1 MDKSQQSIRKVDVA
15 VIGAGSAGLPAYRA
29 ARMHTEKVVL
39 IEGGV
44 YGTTCARVGCMP
56 SKLLIAAAEA
66 AHSIETASK
75 FGVYSSKPTINGHD
89 VMKRVRSERDR
100 FVGFVLESVENID
113 QNHHFRGHAQ
123 FIDNHTIQVEDKII
137 EAKSVVISTG
147 SSPKLM
153 SMFNGL
159 GDRLVV
165 NDDIFDWD
173 TLPESVAVFGPG
185 VIGLELG
192 QALHRLGVRIRIFG
206 LSGSLKPLSD
216 MGIKSYAENLFKDE
230 FPLDTK
236 ANILG
241 LELENEQV
249 KISFVDPKNGEEKEE
264 LFDFLLAATGRS
276 PNVND
281 LGLENTKLELDSLGV
296 PLYNSSTMQCGNS
309 SIFIAGD
316 VNNDLPILH
325 EAADEGKIAG
335 DNAARFP
342 DIKSGLRR
350 SPVTVVFCDPQ
361 IAIVGESWSK
371 LEGNENVVTGK
382 VSFEGQGR
390 SRIILKNKGLM
401 HVYADQNS
409 GLFLGSEFIGPHA
422 EHLAHLMSWAH
433 QQNMTIQQM
442 LEMPFY
448 HPVIEEGLRTAL
460 RDAESKLGK
469 LLKSK

>member
-1 MDKSQQSIRKVDVA
+1 MEKSQQLIRKVDVA
-15 VIGAGSAGLPAYRA
+15 VIGAGSAGLPAFRA

-39 IEGGV
+39 IEGGI

-56 SKLLIAAAEA
+56 SKLLIAASEA
-66 AHSIETASK
+66 AHSVENASK
-75 FGVYSSKPTINGHD
+75 FGVYSSKPTINGRD
-89 VMKRVRSERDR
+89 VMERVRSERDR

-113 QNHHFRGHAQ
+113 QMHHFRGHAH
-123 FIDNHTIQVEDKII
+123 FLDNHTIQVEDKII
-137 EAKSVVISTG
+137 EAKSVVIATG

-153 SMFNGL
+153 PMFEGL
-159 GDRLVV
+159 GERLVV
-165 NDDIFDWD
+165 NDDIFEWE

-192 QALHRLGVRIRIFG
+192 QALHRLGVRIHIFG

-230 FPLDTK
+230 FPIDTK
-236 ANILG
+236 ADIQG
-241 LELENEQV
+241 LELENGQV
-249 KISFVDPKNGEEKEE
+249 KIGFVDHNNGEEKEE
-264 LFDFLLAATGRS
+264 LFDFLLAATGRL

-281 LGLENTKLELDSLGV
+281 LGLENTELELDSLGV
-296 PLYNSSTMQCGNS
+296 PLYNSATMQCGNS

-316 VNNDLPILH
+316 VNNDLPLLH
-325 EAADEGKIAG
+325 EAADEGQIAG
-335 DNAARFP
+335 DNAGRFP
-342 DIKSGLRR
+342 DIKKGIRR

-361 IAIVGESWSK
+361 IAIVGNSWSE

-401 HVYADQNS
+401 HIYADQKS

-433 QQNMTIQQM
+433 QQKMTIQQM

-460 RDAESKLGK
+460 RDAKSKL
-469 LLKSK
+469 S

>member
-1 MDKSQQSIRKVDVA
+1 MDKSQQSIHKVDVA

-113 QNHHFRGHAQ
+113 QNNHFRGHAQ

-241 LELENEQV
+241 LDLENEQV

-361 IAIVGESWSK
+361 IAIVGESWSE

-460 RDAESKLGK
+460 RDAESKLG
-469 LLKSK
+469 

>member
-264 LFDFLLAATGRS
+264 SFDFLLAATGRS
-276 PNVND
+276 PNVKN
-281 LGLENTKLELDSLGV
+281 LGLENTELELDSLGV

-361 IAIVGESWSK
+361 IAIVGESWSE
-371 LEGNENVVTGK
+371 LEGNKNVVTGK

-390 SRIILKNKGLM
+390 SRIMLKNKGLM
-401 HVYADQNS
+401 HVYADRNS

-460 RDAESKLGK
+460 RDAESKLG
-469 LLKSK
+469 

>member
-1 MDKSQQSIRKVDVA
+1 MDKSQKSIRKVDVA
-15 VIGAGSAGLPAYRA
+15 VIGAGSAGLPAFRA
-29 ARMHTEKVVL
+29 ARMHTENVVL
-39 IEGGV
+39 IEGGI

-66 AHSIETASK
+66 AHSVETSSK

-89 VMKRVRSERDR
+89 VMERVRSERDR

-113 QNHHFRGHAQ
+113 PKHNYRGHAH

-153 SMFNGL
+153 PMFNGL
-159 GDRLVV
+159 GEHLVV
-165 NDDIFDWD
+165 NDDIFEWE

-216 MGIKSYAENLFKDE
+216 MGIRNYAENLFKSE

-236 ANILG
+236 AKIKG
-241 LELENEQV
+241 LELENGQV
-249 KISFVDPKNGEEKEE
+249 KISFVDPNNGEEKEE

-281 LGLENTKLELDSLGV
+281 LGLENTDLELDSLGV
-296 PLYNSSTMQCGNS
+296 PLYNSATMQCGNS

-316 VNNDLPILH
+316 VNNDLPLLH
-325 EAADEGKIAG
+325 EAADEGQIAG
-335 DNAARFP
+335 DNAGRFP
-342 DIKSGLRR
+342 NIKKGLRR

-361 IAIVGESWSK
+361 IAIVGDSWSE
-371 LEGNENVVTGK
+371 LERNENVVTGK

-401 HVYADQNS
+401 HIYADQKS

-433 QQNMTIQQM
+433 QQKMTIQQM

-460 RDAESKLGK
+460 RDAKSKL
-469 LLKSK
+469 S

>member
-1 MDKSQQSIRKVDVA
+1 MEKSRQSISKVDVA
-15 VIGAGSAGLPAYRA
+15 VIGAGSAGLPAFRA
-29 ARMHTEKVVL
+29 ARKHTEKVVL
-39 IEGGV
+39 IEGGI

-75 FGVYSSKPTINGHD
+75 FGIYSSKPTINGYD

-113 QNHHFRGHAQ
+113 QKHHFRGHAK
-123 FIDNHTIQVEDKII
+123 FLDNHTIQVKDKII

-153 SMFNGL
+153 PMFNGL
-159 GDRLVV
+159 GERLVV
-165 NDDIFDWD
+165 NDGIFEWE

-230 FPLDTK
+230 FPIDTK
-236 ANILG
+236 AKIKG

-249 KISFVDPKNGEEKEE
+249 KISFIDPNNGEEKEE
-264 LFDFLLAATGRS
+264 LFDFILAATGRS
-276 PNVND
+276 PNVNN
-281 LGLENTKLELDSLGV
+281 LGLENTELELDSLGV
-296 PLYNSSTMQCGNS
+296 PLYNSATMQCGNS

-325 EAADEGKIAG
+325 EAADEGQIAG
-335 DNAARFP
+335 DNAGRFP
-342 DIKSGLRR
+342 DIKAGMRR

-361 IAIVGESWSK
+361 IAIVGESWSE

-382 VSFEGQGR
+382 VSFENQGR

-401 HVYADQNS
+401 HVYADRSS

-460 RDAESKLGK
+460 RDTESKLG
-469 LLKSK
+469 

>member
-1 MDKSQQSIRKVDVA
+1 MDNSQQSIRKVDVA
-15 VIGAGSAGLPAYRA
+15 VIGAGSAGLPAFRA
-29 ARMHTEKVVL
+29 ARRHTENIVL
-39 IEGGV
+39 IEGGI

-75 FGVYSSKPTINGHD
+75 FGVYTSKPNINGHD
-89 VMKRVRSERDR
+89 VMRRVRSERDR
-100 FVGFVLESVENID
+100 FVGFVLESVESID
-113 QNHHFRGHAQ
+113 PKHHFRAHAR
-123 FIDNHTIQVEDKII
+123 FLDDHTIQAEEKIF
-137 EAKSVVISTG
+137 EAKSVVIATG

-153 SMFNGL
+153 PMFDGL
-159 GDRLVV
+159 GERLVV
-165 NDDIFDWD
+165 NDDIFEWE

-216 MGIKSYAENLFKDE
+216 MGIRNYAENLFKAE

-241 LELENEQV
+241 LELENDQV
-249 KISFVDPKNGEEKEE
+249 KICFVDCKNGEEKEE
-264 LFDFLLAATGRS
+264 FFDFLLAATGRF

-296 PLYNSSTMQCGNS
+296 PLFNSATMQCGNS

-316 VNNDLPILH
+316 VNNDLPLLH
-325 EAADEGKIAG
+325 EAADEGEIAG
-335 DNAARFP
+335 DNAGRFP
-342 DIKSGLRR
+342 DIKTRLRR

-361 IAIVGESWSK
+361 IAIVGDSWNE
-371 LEGNENVVTGK
+371 LEGKENVVTGK

-401 HVYADQNS
+401 HVYADRNS

-433 QQNMTIQQM
+433 QQKMTIQQM

-460 RDAESKLGK
+460 RDVKSKLF
-469 LLKSK
+469 

>member
-1 MDKSQQSIRKVDVA
+1 MDNSQQSICKVDVA
-15 VIGAGSAGLPAYRA
+15 VIGAGSAGLPAFRA
-29 ARMHTEKVVL
+29 ARRYTENVVL
-39 IEGGV
+39 IEGGI

-75 FGVYSSKPTINGHD
+75 FGVYTSKPIINGHD
-89 VMKRVRSERDR
+89 VMRRVRSERDR
-100 FVGFVLESVENID
+100 FVGFVLESVESID
-113 QNHHFRGHAQ
+113 PKHHFRAHAR
-123 FIDNHTIQVEDKII
+123 FLDDYTIQAEDKIFD
-137 EAKSVVISTG
+137 AKSVVIATG

-153 SMFNGL
+153 PMFDGL
-159 GDRLVV
+159 GERLVV
-165 NDDIFDWD
+165 NDDIFDWE

-206 LSGSLKPLSD
+206 LSGSLKPISD
-216 MGIKSYAENLFKDE
+216 MGIRNYAENLFKAE

-236 ANILG
+236 AKILG
-241 LELENEQV
+241 LKLENDQV
-249 KISFVDPKNGEEKEE
+249 KIRFVDCKNGEEKEE
-264 LFDFLLAATGRS
+264 FFDFLLAATGRFS
-276 PNVND
+276 NVND

-296 PLYNSSTMQCGNS
+296 PLFNSATMQCGNS

-316 VNNDLPILH
+316 VNNDLPLLH
-325 EAADEGKIAG
+325 EAADEGEIAG
-335 DNAARFP
+335 DNAGRFP
-342 DIKSGLRR
+342 DIKTGLRR

-361 IAIVGESWSK
+361 IAIVGDSWNE
-371 LEGNENVVTGK
+371 LEGKENVVTGK

-401 HVYADQNS
+401 HVYADRNS

-433 QQNMTIQQM
+433 QQKMTIQQM

-460 RDAESKLGK
+460 RDVNSKLF
-469 LLKSK
+469 

>member
-1 MDKSQQSIRKVDVA
+1 MDKSQQSIRKADVA
-15 VIGAGSAGLPAYRA
+15 VIGAGSAGLPAFRA

-39 IEGGV
+39 IEGGI

-56 SKLLIAAAEA
+56 SKLLIAASEA
-66 AHSIETASK
+66 AHSVENASK
-75 FGVYSSKPTINGHD
+75 FGVYSSKPTINGRD
-89 VMKRVRSERDR
+89 VMERVRSERDR

-113 QNHHFRGHAQ
+113 QMHHFRGHAH
-123 FIDNHTIQVEDKII
+123 FLDNHTIQVEDKII
-137 EAKSVVISTG
+137 EAKSVVIATG

-153 SMFNGL
+153 PMFEGL
-159 GDRLVV
+159 GERLVV
-165 NDDIFDWD
+165 NDDIFEWE

-192 QALHRLGVRIRIFG
+192 QALHRLGVRIHIFG

-230 FPLDTK
+230 FPIDTK
-236 ANILG
+236 ADIQG
-241 LELENEQV
+241 LELENGQV
-249 KISFVDPKNGEEKEE
+249 KISFVDHNNGEEKEE
-264 LFDFLLAATGRS
+264 LFDFLLAATGRL

-281 LGLENTKLELDSLGV
+281 LGLENTELELDSLGV
-296 PLYNSSTMQCGNS
+296 PLYNSATMQCGNS

-316 VNNDLPILH
+316 VNNDLPLLH
-325 EAADEGKIAG
+325 EAADEGQIAG
-335 DNAARFP
+335 DNAGRFP
-342 DIKSGLRR
+342 DIKTGLRR

-361 IAIVGESWSK
+361 IAIVGNSWSE

-401 HVYADQNS
+401 HIYADQNS

-433 QQNMTIQQM
+433 QQKMTIQQM

-460 RDAESKLGK
+460 RDAKSKL
-469 LLKSK
+469 S

>member
-236 ANILG
+236 ANIMG

-361 IAIVGESWSK
+361 IAIVGESWSE

-422 EHLAHLMSWAH
+422 EHLAHLMSWSH

-460 RDAESKLGK
+460 RDAESKLG
-469 LLKSK
+469 

>member
-1 MDKSQQSIRKVDVA
+1 MDKLQQSIRKVDVA
-15 VIGAGSAGLPAYRA
+15 VIGAGSAGLPAFRA
-29 ARMHTEKVVL
+29 AHRHTENVVL
-39 IEGGV
+39 IEGGI

-75 FGVYSSKPTINGHD
+75 FGVYTSKPNINGHD
-89 VMKRVRSERDR
+89 VMRRVRSERDR
-100 FVGFVLESVENID
+100 FVGFVLESVESID
-113 QNHHFRGHAQ
+113 PKHHFRAHAR
-123 FIDNHTIQVEDKII
+123 FLDDHTIQAEDKIF
-137 EAKSVVISTG
+137 EAKSVVIATG

-153 SMFNGL
+153 PMFDGL
-159 GDRLVV
+159 GERLVV
-165 NDDIFDWD
+165 NDDIFDWE

-216 MGIKSYAENLFKDE
+216 MGIRNYAENLFKAE

-241 LELENEQV
+241 LELENDQV
-249 KISFVDPKNGEEKEE
+249 KICFVDCKNGEEKEE
-264 LFDFLLAATGRS
+264 FFDFLLAATGRFS
-276 PNVND
+276 NVND

-296 PLYNSSTMQCGNS
+296 PLFNSATMQCGNS

-316 VNNDLPILH
+316 VNNDLPLLH
-325 EAADEGKIAG
+325 EAADEGEIAG
-335 DNAARFP
+335 DNAGRFP
-342 DIKSGLRR
+342 DIKTGLRR

-361 IAIVGESWSK
+361 IAIVGDSWNE
-371 LEGNENVVTGK
+371 LEGKENVVTGK

-401 HVYADQNS
+401 HVYADRNS

-433 QQNMTIQQM
+433 QQKMTIQQM

-460 RDAESKLGK
+460 RDVKSKLF
-469 LLKSK
+469 

>member
-1 MDKSQQSIRKVDVA
+1 MHKSQQSIRKVDVA

-460 RDAESKLGK
+460 RDAESKLG
-469 LLKSK
+469 

>member
-264 LFDFLLAATGRS
+264 LFDFLLAATGRA
-276 PNVND
+276 PNVKN
-281 LGLENTKLELDSLGV
+281 LGLENTELELDSLGV

-361 IAIVGESWSK
+361 IAIVGESWSE

-460 RDAESKLGK
+460 RDAESKLG
-469 LLKSK
+469 

>member
-29 ARMHTEKVVL
+29 ARMHTENVVL

-361 IAIVGESWSK
+361 IAIVGESWSE
-371 LEGNENVVTGK
+371 LEGNENVVIGK

-460 RDAESKLGK
+460 RDAESKLG
-469 LLKSK
+469 

>member
-39 IEGGV
+39 IEGGA

-361 IAIVGESWSK
+361 IAIVGESWSE

-460 RDAESKLGK
+460 RDAESKLR
-469 LLKSK
+469 

>member
-1 MDKSQQSIRKVDVA
+1 MEKSQKLIRKVDVA
-15 VIGAGSAGLPAYRA
+15 VIGAGSAGLPAFRA

-39 IEGGV
+39 IEGGI

-56 SKLLIAAAEA
+56 SKLLIAASEA
-66 AHSIETASK
+66 AHSVENASK
-75 FGVYSSKPTINGHD
+75 FGVYSSKPTINGRD
-89 VMKRVRSERDR
+89 VMERVRNERDR

-113 QNHHFRGHAQ
+113 QTHHFRGHAH
-123 FIDNHTIQVEDKII
+123 FLDNHTIQVEDKII
-137 EAKSVVISTG
+137 EAKSVVIATG

-153 SMFNGL
+153 PMFEGL
-159 GDRLVV
+159 GERLVV
-165 NDDIFDWD
+165 NDDIFEWE

-192 QALHRLGVRIRIFG
+192 QALHRLGVRIHIFG

-230 FPLDTK
+230 FPIDTK
-236 ANILG
+236 ADIQG
-241 LELENEQV
+241 LELENDQV
-249 KISFVDPKNGEEKEE
+249 KIRFVDHNNGEEKEE
-264 LFDFLLAATGRS
+264 LFDFLLAATGRL
-276 PNVND
+276 PNIND
-281 LGLENTKLELDSLGV
+281 LGLENTELELDALGV
-296 PLYNSSTMQCGNS
+296 PLYNSATMQCGNS

-316 VNNDLPILH
+316 VNNDLPLLH
-325 EAADEGKIAG
+325 EAADEGQIAG
-335 DNAARFP
+335 DNAGRFP
-342 DIKSGLRR
+342 DIKAGLRR

-361 IAIVGESWSK
+361 IAIVGNSWSE

-401 HVYADQNS
+401 HIYADQNS

-433 QQNMTIQQM
+433 QQKMTIQQM

-460 RDAESKLGK
+460 RDAKSKL
-469 LLKSK
+469 S

>member
-1 MDKSQQSIRKVDVA
+1 MDKSRQSISKVDVA
-15 VIGAGSAGLPAYRA
+15 VLGAGSAGLPAFRA
-29 ARMHTEKVVL
+29 ARKHTEKVVL
-39 IEGGV
+39 IEGGI

-75 FGVYSSKPTINGHD
+75 FGVYSSKPTINGYD

-113 QNHHFRGHAQ
+113 QKHHFRGHAK
-123 FIDNHTIQVEDKII
+123 FLDNHTIQVKDKII

-153 SMFNGL
+153 PMFNGL
-159 GDRLVV
+159 GERLVV
-165 NDDIFDWD
+165 NDGIFEWE
-173 TLPESVAVFGPG
+173 TLPKSVAVFGPG

-230 FPLDTK
+230 FPIDTK
-236 ANILG
+236 AKIKG

-249 KISFVDPKNGEEKEE
+249 KISFIDPNNGEEKEE
-264 LFDFLLAATGRS
+264 LFDFILAATGRS
-276 PNVND
+276 PNVNN
-281 LGLENTKLELDSLGV
+281 LGLENTELELDSLGV
-296 PLYNSSTMQCGNS
+296 PLYNSATMQCGNS

-325 EAADEGKIAG
+325 EAADEGQIAG
-335 DNAARFP
+335 DNAGRFP
-342 DIKSGLRR
+342 DIKAGMRR

-361 IAIVGESWSK
+361 IAIVGESWSE

-382 VSFEGQGR
+382 VSFENQGR

-401 HVYADQNS
+401 HVYADRNS

-460 RDAESKLGK
+460 RDTESKLG
-469 LLKSK
+469 

>member
-1 MDKSQQSIRKVDVA
+1 MDNSQQSIRKVDVA
-15 VIGAGSAGLPAYRA
+15 VIGAGSAGLPAFRA
-29 ARMHTEKVVL
+29 ARRHTENIVL
-39 IEGGV
+39 IEGGI

-75 FGVYSSKPTINGHD
+75 FGVYTSKPNINGHD
-89 VMKRVRSERDR
+89 VMRRVRSERDR
-100 FVGFVLESVENID
+100 FVGFVLESVESID
-113 QNHHFRGHAQ
+113 PKHHFRAHAR
-123 FIDNHTIQVEDKII
+123 FLDDHTIQAEDKIF
-137 EAKSVVISTG
+137 EAKSVVIATG

-153 SMFNGL
+153 PMFDGL
-159 GDRLVV
+159 GERLVV
-165 NDDIFDWD
+165 NDDIFDWE

-216 MGIKSYAENLFKDE
+216 MGIRNYAENLFKAE

-241 LELENEQV
+241 LELENDQV
-249 KISFVDPKNGEEKEE
+249 KICFVDCKNGEEKEE
-264 LFDFLLAATGRS
+264 FFDFLLAATGRF
-276 PNVND
+276 PNVTD

-296 PLYNSSTMQCGNS
+296 PLFNSATMQCGNS

-316 VNNDLPILH
+316 VNNDLPLLH
-325 EAADEGKIAG
+325 EAADEGEIAG
-335 DNAARFP
+335 DNAGRFP
-342 DIKSGLRR
+342 DIKTGLRR

-361 IAIVGESWSK
+361 IAIVGDSWNE
-371 LEGNENVVTGK
+371 LEGKENVVTGK

-401 HVYADQNS
+401 HVYADRNS

-433 QQNMTIQQM
+433 QQKMTIQQM

-460 RDAESKLGK
+460 RDVKSKLF
-469 LLKSK
+469 

>member
-1 MDKSQQSIRKVDVA
+1 MDKSQQSIHKVDVA

-113 QNHHFRGHAQ
+113 QNNHFRGHAQ

-241 LELENEQV
+241 LELENEKV

-264 LFDFLLAATGRS
+264 SFDFLLAATGRS
-276 PNVND
+276 PNVKN
-281 LGLENTKLELDSLGV
+281 LGLENTELELDSLGV

-335 DNAARFP
+335 DNAGRFP
-342 DIKSGLRR
+342 DIKPRLRR

-361 IAIVGESWSK
+361 IAIVGESWSE

-460 RDAESKLGK
+460 RDAESKLG
-469 LLKSK
+469 

>member
-15 VIGAGSAGLPAYRA
+15 VIGAGSAGLPAFRA
-29 ARMHTEKVVL
+29 AHMHTENVVL
-39 IEGGV
+39 VEGGI

-66 AHSIETASK
+66 AHSIENASK
-75 FGVYSSKPTINGHD
+75 FGVYTSKPIINGQD
-89 VMKRVRSERDR
+89 VMRRVRSERDR

-113 QNHHFRGHAQ
+113 PKHNYRGHAR
-123 FIDNHTIQVEDKII
+123 FLDDYTIQVEDKII
-137 EAKSVVISTG
+137 EAKSVVIATG

-153 SMFNGL
+153 PMFDGL
-159 GDRLVV
+159 GERLVV
-165 NDDIFDWD
+165 NDDIFDWE

-236 ANILG
+236 AKIQG
-241 LELENEQV
+241 LELENGQV
-249 KISFVDPKNGEEKEE
+249 KISFVDPNNGEEKEE

-281 LGLENTKLELDSLGV
+281 LGLENTELELDSLGV
-296 PLYNSSTMQCGNS
+296 PLYNSATMQCGNS

-316 VNNDLPILH
+316 VNNDLPLLH
-325 EAADEGKIAG
+325 EAADEGQIAG
-335 DNAARFP
+335 DNAGRFP
-342 DIKSGLRR
+342 DIKAGLRR

-361 IAIVGESWSK
+361 IAIVGDSWSE

-401 HVYADQNS
+401 HIYADRNS

-433 QQNMTIQQM
+433 QQKMTIQQM

-460 RDAESKLGK
+460 RDAKSKLG
-469 LLKSK
+469 

>member
-1 MDKSQQSIRKVDVA
+1 MDNSQQSIRKVDVA
-15 VIGAGSAGLPAYRA
+15 VIGAGSAGLPAFRA
-29 ARMHTEKVVL
+29 ARRHTENIVL
-39 IEGGV
+39 IEGGI

-75 FGVYSSKPTINGHD
+75 FGVYTSKPIINGHD
-89 VMKRVRSERDR
+89 VMRRVRSERDR
-100 FVGFVLESVENID
+100 FVGFVLESVESID
-113 QNHHFRGHAQ
+113 PKHHFRAHAR
-123 FIDNHTIQVEDKII
+123 FLDDHTIQAEDKIF
-137 EAKSVVISTG
+137 EAKSVVIATG

-153 SMFNGL
+153 PMFDGL
-159 GDRLVV
+159 GERLVV
-165 NDDIFDWD
+165 NDDIFDWE

-216 MGIKSYAENLFKDE
+216 MGIRNYAENLFKAE
-230 FPLDTK
+230 FPLDTNAK
-236 ANILG
+236 ILC
-241 LELENEQV
+241 LELENDQV
-249 KISFVDPKNGEEKEE
+249 KIRFVDCKNGEEKEE
-264 LFDFLLAATGRS
+264 FFDFLLAATGRF

-296 PLYNSSTMQCGNS
+296 PLFNSATMQCGNS

-316 VNNDLPILH
+316 VNNDLPLLH
-325 EAADEGKIAG
+325 EAADEGEIAG
-335 DNAARFP
+335 DNAGRFP
-342 DIKSGLRR
+342 DIKTGLRR

-361 IAIVGESWSK
+361 IAIVGDSWNE
-371 LEGNENVVTGK
+371 LEGKENVVTGK

-401 HVYADQNS
+401 HVYADRNS

-433 QQNMTIQQM
+433 QQKMTIQQM

-460 RDAESKLGK
+460 RDVKSKLF
-469 LLKSK
+469 

>member
-361 IAIVGESWSK
+361 IAIVGESWSE
-371 LEGNENVVTGK
+371 LEENENVVTGK
-382 VSFEGQGR
+382 ESFEGQGR

-460 RDAESKLGK
+460 RDAESKLG
-469 LLKSK
+469 

>member
-1 MDKSQQSIRKVDVA
+1 MDNSQQSIRKVDVA
-15 VIGAGSAGLPAYRA
+15 VIGAGSAGLPAFRA
-29 ARMHTEKVVL
+29 ARRHTENIVL
-39 IEGGV
+39 IEGGI

-75 FGVYSSKPTINGHD
+75 FGVYTSKPNINGHD
-89 VMKRVRSERDR
+89 VMRRVRSERDR
-100 FVGFVLESVENID
+100 FVGFVLESVESID
-113 QNHHFRGHAQ
+113 PKHHFRAHAR
-123 FIDNHTIQVEDKII
+123 FLDDHTIQAEDKIF
-137 EAKSVVISTG
+137 EAKSVVIATG

-153 SMFNGL
+153 PMFDGL
-159 GDRLVV
+159 GERLVV
-165 NDDIFDWD
+165 NDDIFDWE

-216 MGIKSYAENLFKDE
+216 MGIRNYAENLFKAE

-241 LELENEQV
+241 LELENDQV
-249 KISFVDPKNGEEKEE
+249 KICFVDCKNGEEKEE
-264 LFDFLLAATGRS
+264 FFDFLLAATGRF
-276 PNVND
+276 PNVNN

-296 PLYNSSTMQCGNS
+296 PLFNSATMQCGNS

-316 VNNDLPILH
+316 VNNDLPLLH
-325 EAADEGKIAG
+325 EAADEGEIAG
-335 DNAARFP
+335 DNAGRFP
-342 DIKSGLRR
+342 DIKTGLRR

-361 IAIVGESWSK
+361 IAIVGDSWNE
-371 LEGNENVVTGK
+371 LEGKENVVTGK

-401 HVYADQNS
+401 HVYADRNS

-433 QQNMTIQQM
+433 QQKMTIQQM

-460 RDAESKLGK
+460 RDVKSKLF
-469 LLKSK
+469 

>member
-1 MDKSQQSIRKVDVA
+1 MDKSQQPIRKVDVA

-159 GDRLVV
+159 GERLVV

-241 LELENEQV
+241 LEVENEQV

-361 IAIVGESWSK
+361 IAIVGESWSE

-460 RDAESKLGK
+460 RDAESKLG
-469 LLKSK
+469 

>member
-1 MDKSQQSIRKVDVA
+1 MNKSQQSIRKVDVA

-241 LELENEQV
+241 LVLENEQV

-361 IAIVGESWSK
+361 IAIVGESWSE

-433 QQNMTIQQM
+433 QQKMTIQQL

-460 RDAESKLGK
+460 RDAESN
-469 LLKSK
+469 LL